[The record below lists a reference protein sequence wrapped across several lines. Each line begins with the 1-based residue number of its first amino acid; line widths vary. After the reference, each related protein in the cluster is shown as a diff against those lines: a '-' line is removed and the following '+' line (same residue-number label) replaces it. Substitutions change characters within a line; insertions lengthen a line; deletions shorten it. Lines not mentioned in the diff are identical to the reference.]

1 MVTIDKLNNWPHSLR
16 SVLRSFLSAFIS
28 TVHHC
33 QILLTQKPSSSHV
46 KQSSLKQLPF
56 FLSFFFLSVCLR
68 GLGKSSAPSHTVHI
82 IPVLFQPYY
91 PWGNHTRTG
100 FPHKVSFAVCSS
112 DHLAVL
118 RSDPSALVF
127 DPERFPCEAES
138 EMALLRLC
146 IQWRWSA
153 RALKVLKSHCVFL
166 FIFQL

>member
-91 PWGNHTRTG
+91 PEEITQEQASLTKSR
-100 FPHKVSFAVCSS
+100 
-112 DHLAVL
+112 
-118 RSDPSALVF
+118 
-127 DPERFPCEAES
+127 
-138 EMALLRLC
+138 LLCAAAITLLC
-146 IQWRWSA
+146 
-153 RALKVLKSHCVFL
+153 
-166 FIFQL
+166 